1 MMWDLNWVCDIVIWY
16 CMLVDDVLGDLVKYG
31 LFVGDIICYCNVD
44 EIKKGFDYNVCNDFW
59 NFFLVYLFVYDLMV
73 FGGKGWVVIVIG
85 NFDIVKYIVV
95 IVFGIS
101 SSVKGGWLY
110 DNYDDVLNFFN

>member
-1 MMWDLNWVCDIVIWY
+1 M
-16 CMLVDDVLGDLVKYG
+16 
-31 LFVGDIICYCNVD
+31 
-44 EIKKGFDYNVCNDFW
+44 
-59 NFFLVYLFVYDLMV
+59 
-73 FGGKGWVVIVIG
+73 IVIG

>member
-1 MMWDLNWVCDIVIWY
+1 MCSDVNIVVMMWDLNWVCDIVIWY

-73 FGGKGWVVIVIG
+73 FGGKG
-85 NFDIVKYIVV
+85 
-95 IVFGIS
+95 
-101 SSVKGGWLY
+101 
-110 DNYDDVLNFFN
+110 